1 MINMAANVI
10 VFTKRMD
17 FKTLLEIECK
27 GLTGFSPVIKD
38 SVEELESFINLGS
51 DIEILV
57 VDDPQDNMMSSINQ
71 EGQIK
76 NILVLSDKETTD
88 KKTKSFPTNAVESLV
103 NHLKIILSP
112 NGSRQEGYIS
122 IPIDSFIH
130 FKILPFDLYIKISE
144 GKFLK
149 RIPANED
156 IDESTI
162 EGFKSK
168 GITEMHFERK
178 YNRDF
183 SMMLLNNMINK
194 VESDYT
200 SEDAKNKATN
210 EVFLTTKDIVQSVGL
225 PPKVIQVCES
235 VMERITQDVTTNK
248 DKFSNYIT
256 DLKTSSN
263 LNFQFRFIE
272 LSSFIATRIVD
283 SLNEGTKDEQIK
295 TIVFASFFSD
305 ISLKESSQLDL
316 RSADSIKDLWEE
328 DKKLVSEHPFK
339 ASEVI
344 SKYKNAPAMAGDII
358 KQHHGSLDGKSFPKT
373 IAPTLLP
380 LAKCLMAAQELA
392 FNILKNPNTPA
403 IDVIKQV
410 TKKFEGTPIHPY
422 MKIMDDSASKA

>member
-1 MINMAANVI
+1 MSANVI

-38 SVEELESFINLGS
+38 SVEELRSFINLGS

-57 VDDPQDNMMSSINQ
+57 VDDPQDTVMSTIDQ
-71 EGQIK
+71 EGQVK
-76 NILVLSDKETTD
+76 NILVLSDKAASQQ
-88 KKTKSFPTNAVESLV
+88 KTKSFPTNAVESLI
-103 NHLKIILSP
+103 NHLKTILSP
-112 NGSRQEGYIS
+112 NGSSQEGYIS
-122 IPIDSFIH
+122 IPVDSFIH

-162 EGFKSK
+162 TAFKAK
-168 GITEMHFERK
+168 GINEMHFERK

-200 SEDAKNKATN
+200 CEDAKNKATN
-210 EVFLTTKDIVQSVGL
+210 EVFLTTKEIVQSVGL

-256 DLKTSSN
+256 DIKTSST

-272 LSSFIATRIVD
+272 LSSFIATQIVD
-283 SLNEGTKDEQIK
+283 SLNEGNKEEQIK

-305 ISLKESSQLDL
+305 ISLKESAQLEY

-328 DKKLVSEHPFK
+328 DKKLVAEHPFK
-339 ASEVI
+339 AYEVV
-344 SKYKNAPAMAGDII
+344 SKYKNAPIMAGEII
-358 KQHHGSLDGKSFPKT
+358 KQHHGSLDGKSFPVK
-373 IAPTLLP
+373 IDPTLLP
-380 LAKCLMAAQELA
+380 LAKCLMAAQEFA
-392 FNILKNPNTPA
+392 FNILKNPNMPA
-403 IDVIKQV
+403 NEVISLV
-410 TKKFEGTPIHPY
+410 TKKFEGSPIHSY
-422 MKIMDDSASKA
+422 MKIMDESAAKA

>member
-1 MINMAANVI
+1 MAANVI
-10 VFTKRMD
+10 VYTKRMD

-27 GLTGFSPVIKD
+27 GLTGFSPVVKD
-38 SVEELESFINLGS
+38 SVEELKSFLNLGS

-57 VDDPQDNMMSSINQ
+57 VDDPQNDVMSFLDQ
-71 EGQIK
+71 ESSAK
-76 NILVLSDKETTD
+76 NILVLSDKAVS
-88 KKTKSFPTNAVESLV
+88 KNQTKSFPSNGVETLI
-103 NHLKIILSP
+103 NHLKTILSP
-112 NGSRQEGYIS
+112 NGANQEGYIS
-122 IPIDSFIH
+122 IPVDSFIH

-162 EGFKSK
+162 TAFKAK

-194 VESDYT
+194 VESDYS

-210 EVFLTTKDIVQSVGL
+210 EVFLTTKEIVQSVGL

-256 DLKTSSN
+256 DIKTSSN

-272 LSSFIATRIVD
+272 LSSFIATRMVD
-283 SLNEGTKDEQIK
+283 VLNEGTKDEQIK
-295 TIVFASFFSD
+295 TVVFASFFSD

-316 RSADSIKDLWEE
+316 RTADSMKDLWEE
-328 DKKLVSEHPFK
+328 DKKLIMEHAFK
-339 ASEVI
+339 ASEVVT
-344 SKYKNAPAMAGDII
+344 KYKNAPALAGEII
-358 KQHHGSLDGKSFPKT
+358 KQHHGSLDGKSFPAT
-373 IAPTLLP
+373 ISDSILP

-392 FNILKNPNTPA
+392 FNILKNPSTQA
-403 IDVIKQV
+403 SDVIKLT
-410 TKKFEGTPIHPY
+410 TKKFEGTPIHSY
-422 MKIMDDSASKA
+422 MKIMDESSGKV

>member
-1 MINMAANVI
+1 MAANVI
-10 VFTKRMD
+10 VYTTRMD

-27 GLTGFSPVIKD
+27 SLTGFAPVVKD
-38 SVEELESFINLGS
+38 SIEELRSFLNLGS

-57 VDDPQDNMMSSINQ
+57 VDDPLNNVMNSIDQ
-71 EGQIK
+71 GGSAK
-76 NILVLSDKETTD
+76 NILVLSDRAVTKD
-88 KKTKSFPTNAVESLV
+88 QTKSFPTNAVEGLI
-103 NHLKIILSP
+103 NHLKSILSP
-112 NGSRQEGYIS
+112 TGSSQDGYIS
-122 IPIDSFIH
+122 IPVDSFIH

-162 EGFKSK
+162 NAFKAK
-168 GITEMHFERK
+168 GVSELHFERK
-178 YNRDF
+178 FNRDF
-183 SMMLLNNMINK
+183 SMLLLNNMINK
-194 VESDYT
+194 VESDYS

-210 EVFLTTKDIVQSVGL
+210 EVFLTTKEIVQSVGL

-256 DLKTSSN
+256 DIRTSST

-283 SLNEGTKDEQIK
+283 VLNEGTKDEQIK

-305 ISLKESSQLDL
+305 ISLKESSQLEY
-316 RSADSIKDLWEE
+316 RSAESMKDLWEE

-339 ASEVI
+339 ASEVVT
-344 SKYKNAPAMAGDII
+344 KYKNAPALAGEII

-373 IAPTLLP
+373 ISDEILP
-380 LAKCLMAAQELA
+380 LSKCLMAAQELA
-392 FNILKNPNTPA
+392 FNILKNPSTQA
-403 IDVIKQV
+403 SDVIKLT
-410 TKKFEGTPIHPY
+410 TKKFEGTPLHPY
-422 MKIMDDSASKA
+422 MKIMDESAGK